1 MTNDRLVSVIMPS
14 FNAASTI
21 AESITSVLAQ
31 THRQLELIV
40 IDDGSTDGTAVVAAG
55 TGDSR
60 VKVVQTDRNGVSAA
74 RNRGLALA
82 QGAFIKYLDSD
93 DTINEVMLER
103 QIARLLDSDDLCLCT
118 SAWGRHFASRPDLQ
132 VVEAADW
139 QDLDPI
145 SFLKLQLGGGGTMPV
160 MTWLAPRALTDNV
173 GAWPVGAQLYEDTE
187 YLTRLA
193 LGARRILFCR
203 EARGYYRSG
212 LTGSLSGKTDY
223 KTLAVGL
230 ERTEHIAGLV
240 LAHEDS
246 PLTRRL
252 LADFFRRY
260 SIRALRT
267 DSALV
272 DRSEAL
278 VARYGGSGVL
288 PSGGLP
294 FALLQKLVG
303 WRNAMSLKIRLGR

>member
-1 MTNDRLVSVIMPS
+1 MTTGRLVSVIMPA
-14 FNAASTI
+14 FNAAATI
-21 AESITSVLAQ
+21 AESIASVLAQ
-31 THRQLELIV
+31 THRELELIV
-40 IDDGSTDGTAVVAAG
+40 IDDASTDGTAAVAAG

-60 VKVVQTDRNGVSAA
+60 VKVVQGERSGVSAA

-103 QIARLLDSDDLCLCT
+103 QLAMLLDSNDLSLCT
-118 SAWGRHFASRPDLQ
+118 SAWGRFFAGRPDLQ
-132 VVEAADW
+132 VFETDDW

-145 SFLKLQLGGGGTMPV
+145 PFLKLQLGGGGTMPV
-160 MTWLAPRALTDNV
+160 MTWLAPRALTDKV

-187 YLTRLA
+187 YLARLA
-193 LGARRILFCR
+193 LGSRRVLFCR
-203 EARGYYRSG
+203 DAWGFYRSG

-223 KTLAVGL
+223 STLATGL
-230 ERTEHIAGLV
+230 ERIENIARLV
-240 LAHEDS
+240 LAYEDS
-246 PLTRRL
+246 PRTRRL

-267 DSALV
+267 DSALA

-278 VARYGGSGVL
+278 VAQYGGSGLL

-294 FALLQKLVG
+294 FVLLQKLVG
-303 WRNAMSLKIRLGR
+303 WRNAMGIRIWLGR